1 MKTHTS
7 PARTLRSTGASAV
20 SDQFT
25 IQSHRGPYTVDF
37 DDALLVDPA
46 RLLEGQPHFLID
58 ANVVRLY
65 AARLGDIVGHC
76 NAIIIEATEENK
88 SIEKAIPVLER
99 LVQNKIRRD
108 HTLVA
113 IGGGIVQDL
122 TCFAASTLLR
132 GLPWRFVPTTLLAQ
146 ADSCIGSKSSINLGA
161 TKNILGTFNP
171 PERIYIDAGFL
182 DTLEEK
188 DIHSGIG
195 EIIKVHAIAGVAA
208 FDRLAADF
216 DRLFTE
222 RAVLLAYIRAALV
235 IKQAYI
241 EKDEFD
247 RGIRNIFNYGHSF
260 GHAIESATH
269 YAIPH
274 GIAVTIGMDMA
285 NFIASMRGILPR
297 EHHRRMHPI
306 LRRNYQQFAATPI
319 PVDALLAALTR
330 DKKNTSTMLRLI
342 FPVGDDASIKRVD
355 VAPDKAFRA
364 QCETFISELAS

>member
-1 MKTHTS
+1 MS
-7 PARTLRSTGASAV
+7 EQLE
-20 SDQFT
+20 
-25 IQSHRGPYTVDF
+25 IQSHKGPYTVVF
-37 DDALLVDPA
+37 DDALLSNPA
-46 RLLEGQPHFLID
+46 RLLEGEPHFLID
-58 ANVVRLY
+58 GNVARLY
-65 AARLGDIVGHC
+65 ESKLHAIVDHP
-76 NAIIIEATEENK
+76 NTIVIEATEENK

-99 LVQNKIRRD
+99 LVQNKVRRD

-113 IGGGIVQDL
+113 IGGGIIQDL

-171 PERIYIDAGFL
+171 PQTIFIDAGFL
-182 DTLEEK
+182 DTLEAK

-195 EIIKVHAIAGVAA
+195 EIIKVHAIEGKSA

-216 DRLFTE
+216 DRLFTD
-222 RAVLLAYIRAALV
+222 RKVLLKYIRAALL
-235 IKQAYI
+235 IKQGYI

-269 YAIPH
+269 YAVPH
-274 GIAVTIGMDMA
+274 GIAVTMGMDMA
-285 NFIASMRGILPR
+285 NSIAATRGLVPS
-297 EHHRRMHPI
+297 EHYHRMHPI
-306 LRRNYQQFAATPI
+306 LRKNYEKFSTTPI
-319 PVDALLAALTR
+319 PLDAMLGALMK

-342 FPVGDDASIKRVD
+342 FPVGADAAIQRME
-355 VAPDKAFRA
+355 VAPDATFRA
-364 QCETFISELAS
+364 QCEKFVAGLNA